1 MSMITRQPIPIYA
14 SNGEASVLMVY
25 PYLFNLLG
33 EWIGWV
39 TPEREVYSTLG
50 VYVGNLT
57 KDPRILRKRSLDNI
71 RPRLPVPAEP
81 LPIKPPAMLPLAP
94 LMSEVGFD
102 NIDVLLE
109 CPEDLH
115 TPDTGELRED
125 LDY

>member
-1 MSMITRQPIPIYA
+1 MSTLTRQPVPIYA

-39 TPEREVYSTLG
+39 TAKGEVYSTLG

-57 KDPRILRKRSLDNI
+57 KDPRILRKRSLDSMY
-71 RPRLPVPAEP
+71 PRLPVPP
-81 LPIKPPAMLPLAP
+81 TPQPIKPPAIIPLAP
-94 LMSEVGFD
+94 LMSEVGFEM
-102 NIDVLLE
+102 IDVLWE

-115 TPDTGELRED
+115 TLDAGEMRED
-125 LDY
+125 ID